1 MESEKFQKEI
11 NFKFELRKRK
21 EKMII
26 DISSEELNNK
36 SEKVLKMLKK
46 ESVDLR
52 SWFYVI
58 VNIKLI
64 LALLL
69 FYRRLP
75 KFQEI
80 FR

>member
-75 KFQEI
+75 KF
-80 FR
+80 